1 MGTPD
6 ALSPLSL
13 NSADRYYPSHLSS
26 PLSAGPRSSNPFE
39 RQNSYQTVSH
49 SRQHVRPLQP
59 LQLRD
64 TLSRS
69 RSDSIQSPLRSSMSW
84 KGETLD
90 YGNYQTG
97 QPSPQLTGRQ
107 QSVYQPDQ
115 MGTSNVN
122 AHQYDAN
129 AYSSSSQVSFSLKL
143 FHNPCED
150 HPCVLTLLVPDT
162 NMQNSATH
170 MTYSSSHGPGTSST
184 LQQQSPSAMSRLRA
198 TSATFP
204 AGLDLRTQCRP
215 MPSQGNSPRG
225 LPATPRSSSFANA
238 FTGGYAS
245 APLTAPVDFQLPRT
259 PIDPSNRDFNIP
271 QLSAPMAPPQD
282 FSNAYNSNLSPVRGQ
297 QGDRDFGNQG
307 QNNEDPGGQGPGQ
320 VGDEQQTRNNDESYL
335 SPDQYE
341 TDQKR
346 RGSFIMPGAFESP

>member
-6 ALSPLSL
+6 ALSPSSL
-13 NSADRYYPSHLSS
+13 NSADRYYPSHLAS
-26 PLSAGPRSSNPFE
+26 PLSAGPRSSNPFD
-39 RQNSYQTVSH
+39 RQNSYQTVSQ

-129 AYSSSSQVSFSLKL
+129 AYSSSSQVSQIFSQPLRRS
-143 FHNPCED
+143 P
-150 HPCVLTLLVPDT
+150 VLTLLVPDA
-162 NMQNSATH
+162 NMQNSPTH
-170 MTYSSSHGPGTSST
+170 MAYSPSHGPGASAST

-198 TSATFP
+198 TSGTFP
-204 AGLDLRTQCRP
+204 AGLDLRTQYRP

-259 PIDPSNRDFNIP
+259 PIDASNRDFNIP

-320 VGDEQQTRNNDESYL
+320 VGDQQQTRNNEESYL
-335 SPDQYE
+335 RPGQYE
-341 TDQKR
+341 ADQKR
-346 RGSFIMPGAFESP
+346 RSSFTMPGAFESP

>member
-1 MGTPD
+1 MGTSD
-6 ALSPLSL
+6 ALSPLSM

-26 PLSAGPRSSNPFE
+26 PLSAGPRSSNPFD

-84 KGETLD
+84 KGEKLD

-107 QSVYQPDQ
+107 QSAYQPDQ

-129 AYSSSSQVSFSLKL
+129 AYSSSSQVSQIVSQPLRRS
-143 FHNPCED
+143 P
-150 HPCVLTLLVPDT
+150 VLTLLVPDA
-162 NMQNSATH
+162 NMQNSPTH
-170 MTYSSSHGPGTSST
+170 MTYSPSHGPGAST
-184 LQQQSPSAMSRLRA
+184 LQQQSPAAMSRLRA
-198 TSATFP
+198 ASATFP
-204 AGLDLRTQCRP
+204 AGLDIRTQCRP

-259 PIDPSNRDFNIP
+259 PIDASNRDFNIP
-271 QLSAPMAPPQD
+271 QMSAPMAPPQD

-297 QGDRDFGNQG
+297 QGDRDFGNHG
-307 QNNEDPGGQGPGQ
+307 QDNGDPGGQGPGQ
-320 VGDEQQTRNNDESYL
+320 GEDEQQTRDNDEPYL

-346 RGSFIMPGAFESP
+346 RSSFMMPGAFESP